1 MNLTYI
7 TLAIEDSLSEAVAT
21 KIVESCGFEI
31 AERLGYRGN
40 DYLKQKAS
48 ELNRAAARGRPVFLL
63 TDLDSPSNCPPN
75 LIQSWI
81 RGSPNPGFFLRV
93 AVMEVESWVLAD
105 REAVAQ
111 FLSVPVSRIPRQTDE
126 IAAPKERIVSLA
138 RRSRSRT
145 IREALVPA
153 PGSTAPVGNE
163 YNPRL
168 IEFVRESW
176 DLARAASVSPSL
188 KRTLERL
195 REES

>member
-1 MNLTYI
+1 MSLTRV
-7 TLAIEDSLSEAVAT
+7 TLAVEDVLSDAVAT
-21 KIVESCGFEI
+21 KILKSCGFEI
-31 AERLGYRGN
+31 AARLGYRGN
-40 DYLKQKAS
+40 TYLKQKAS

-63 TDLDSPSNCPPN
+63 TDLDSPTNCPLD

-81 RGSPNPGFFLRV
+81 KGSPNSGFFLRV

-105 REAVAQ
+105 RGAVAR
-111 FLSVPVSRIPRQTDE
+111 FLSVPVSRIPQRTDE
-126 IAAPKERIVSLA
+126 IADPKRCIVSLA
-138 RRSRSRT
+138 KKSRSRT

-153 PGSTAPVGNE
+153 PESTTPVGTE

-176 DLARAASVSPSL
+176 DLERAASVFPSL

-195 REES
+195 QQGS

>member
-1 MNLTYI
+1 MQSQPKL
-7 TLAIEDSLSEAVAT
+7 LRVVALKSLQDSDTEEM
-21 KIVESCGFEI
+21 II
-31 AERLGYRGN
+31 
-40 DYLKQKAS
+40 
-48 ELNRAAARGRPVFLL
+48 LNRKSRNSIGLPHRSRPVFLL

-81 RGSPNPGFFLRV
+81 KGSPNPGFFLRV

-105 REAVAQ
+105 RQAVAQ
-111 FLSVPVSRIPRQTDE
+111 FLSVPVSRISRQTDE
-126 IAAPKERIVSLA
+126 VTAPKEHIVSLA
-138 RRSRSRT
+138 RGSRSRT

-176 DLARAASVSPSL
+176 DLARAASVSSSL
-188 KRTLERL
+188 KRTLDRL
-195 REES
+195 RQES